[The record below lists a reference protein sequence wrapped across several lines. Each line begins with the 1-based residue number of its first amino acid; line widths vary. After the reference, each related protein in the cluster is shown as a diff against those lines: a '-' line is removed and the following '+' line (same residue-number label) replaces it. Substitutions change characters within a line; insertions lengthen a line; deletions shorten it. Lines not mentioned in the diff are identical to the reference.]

1 MAQAIFVLILATIVF
16 AGGEAAG
23 DNNAGDNNAGDNNAG
38 DMEAITLAIAGTT
51 SIRLHHAKNKLRI
64 LLSCFGEN
72 GASMEVCE
80 ALKGAVCECRSLGL
94 PTKDLME
101 AREWLIAAVLERCG
115 CGDCKSC
122 TQNMSLAELRVKL
135 RAEEARERNIARK
148 RKRAMLMKKY

>member
-1 MAQAIFVLILATIVF
+1 MIVI
-16 AGGEAAG
+16 AGGVYAG
-23 DNNAGDNNAGDNNAG
+23 GKNAGDNNAGDNNAG
-38 DMEAITLAIAGTT
+38 DMSTITLAIENRT
-51 SIRLHHAKNKLRI
+51 SMRLHDAKIKLSV
-64 LLSCFGEN
+64 LLSCFCEN

-80 ALKGAVCECRSLGL
+80 ALKGAVYECRSLGL

-101 AREWLIAAVLERCG
+101 AREWLIAAGLERCG

-148 RKRAMLMKKY
+148 RKRAMLELG